1 MPADFGEIGFARA
14 RFVDKAAVE
23 HHDDSVG
30 QLEQLI
36 QIFASVD

>member
-1 MPADFGEIGFARA
+1 MATDFGEISFARA
-14 RFVDKAAVE
+14 RFLNKGAAE
-23 HHDDSVG
+23 HHDHSVG